1 VQTNLEEVPQVLVKF
16 VSTKEWQLTEKI
28 KVIDKDISDFSVD
41 RTKRDWEIKIDWT
54 MTNNLLEETLDE
66 LIKAW
71 NRQIHVLQILQ
82 STSFSHIH
90 RNREAISFKIC
101 IVQSYVLKH
110 VSLPK
115 AFIEASNKS
124 NIVIYI
130 TLFVTAVP
138 KITHSC
144 R

>member
-1 VQTNLEEVPQVLVKF
+1 LVKF
-16 VSTKEWQLTEKI
+16 VSTKEINGKI

-41 RTKRDWEIKIDWT
+41 RTKRERLKLDYDKQPSNRRDPRRIDQGHG
-54 MTNNLLEETLDE
+54 
-66 LIKAW
+66 
-71 NRQIHVLQILQ
+71 NRQPRFTNLT

-101 IVQSYVLKH
+101 IVQKVYVPKH

-124 NIVIYI
+124 NIVIFI
-130 TLFVTAVP
+130 ALLFV
-138 KITHSC
+138 I
-144 R
+144 